1 MIAACSEERFSRVK
15 QDASLPLRATRWCLE
30 HAGIGIADVE
40 AVVWYEKPLRKFERI
55 LVSQL
60 LGFPWTLDAFRRTAL
75 TWLTEKLWVKNA
87 LCKELG
93 VDPERLLFSD
103 HHLSHAASALYCS
116 PFERAAVLTVDGV
129 GEWASTVLWQGGLGQ
144 GGPEPLQRLAEVHFP
159 HSLGLVYSTFTAWL
173 GFRVNEGEYKVMGL
187 AAFGEPRFAD
197 KVRKVLRPTG
207 DGGFAVDTRYLR
219 YHRSATESYS
229 AAFVELFGEP
239 RFPGAELD
247 PTTPQG
253 RHYAD
258 VAASVQL
265 VLEEALLELCRALH
279 ARTGLTD
286 LCLAGGVALN
296 VVANRRILAGS
307 PFRRLYVQP
316 ASGDAGGALG
326 AALWAWHEVL
336 GGPRG
341 DVGLR
346 PGMGRAWSD
355 EALRGLLDELHIPY
369 QDTGE
374 ALLDRAVEDLLAGRI
389 LGWFQGRCEWGPRAL
404 GHRSIL
410 ADPTRAGVQETVNAR
425 IKFREAFRPFAPSV
439 AAGAEGRYF
448 DLPPGSEAPA
458 EWMCVVADV
467 HPDARALLPA
477 TTHVDGTAR
486 VHVVHPQANP
496 RYHALLERMG
506 QASGHPVLLN
516 TSFNLKGDP
525 IVSTP
530 LHALSTLQASGLDA
544 VYLGPFRV
552 DREQLPRGGQ

>member
-1 MIAACSEERFSRVK
+1 MVIAACSEERFSRVK
-15 QDASLPLRATRWCLE
+15 QDAGLPVRATRWCLE
-30 HAGIGIADVE
+30 HAGLAMEDLE
-40 AVVWYEKPLRKFERI
+40 AVVWYEKPIQKFERI

-60 LGFPWTLDAFRRTAL
+60 LGFPWTLESFRRTAM
-75 TWLTEKLWVKNA
+75 TWLTDKLWVKNA

-93 VDPERLLFSD
+93 VLPDRLLFSD

-116 PFERAAVLTVDGV
+116 PFDQAAVLTVDGV
-129 GEWASTVLWQGGLGQ
+129 GEWASTSLWRGG
-144 GGPEPLQRLAEVHFP
+144 GGAPLERLAEVRFP
-159 HSLGLVYSTFTAWL
+159 HSLGLVYSAFTAWL

-197 KVRKVLRPTG
+197 RVRKVLRGTA

-219 YHRSATESYS
+219 YHRSATQSYS
-229 AAFVELFGEP
+229 RAFVDLFGPP
-239 RFPGAELD
+239 RFPGAPLD
-247 PTTPQG
+247 PTSTEG

-258 VAASVQL
+258 VAASVQA
-265 VLEEALLELCRALH
+265 VLEESMLDLCRALH

-296 VVANRRILAGS
+296 VVANRRILADS

-316 ASGDAGGALG
+316 AAGDAGGALG
-326 AALWAWHEVL
+326 AALWAWREVL
-336 GGPRG
+336 GGAP
-341 DVGLR
+341 VPAGLV
-346 PGMGRAWSD
+346 PGMGRPWSD
-355 EALRGLLDELHIPY
+355 EVLERLLAELQLPHRDCGEELLDH
-369 QDTGE
+369 
-374 ALLDRAVEDLLAGRI
+374 AVEDLLAGRI

-410 ADPTRAGVQETVNAR
+410 ADPTRPGVQETVNAR

-448 DLPPGSEAPA
+448 DLLPGAEAPA
-458 EWMCVVADV
+458 EWMCMVADV
-467 HPDARALLPA
+467 KPDARALLPA

-486 VHVVHPQANP
+486 LHVVQPQANP
-496 RYHALLERMG
+496 RYHALLQRMG
-506 QASGHPVLLN
+506 QANGHPVLLN

-544 VYLGPFRV
+544 VYLGRFRI
-552 DREQLPRGGQ
+552 DRKDLPGAGS